1 MTWDNMVY
9 VHKVNRDV
17 ENSELIIYSPRK
29 GFTEDDIPDCMTYTD
44 FNKYFSLWREAN
56 SELSE
61 PDKFK
66 YRVIRSKNLIRD
78 VIYNNQFQYF
88 FTQTFDHTRY
98 NVYQETELYNQ
109 FIRSS
114 LKDWVYKRNLKK
126 ADISYIF
133 VPDLHAD
140 GAFHYH
146 GLVRGDWDFVS
157 YRFDFGLPRYIKDTV
172 KRGQKIWYQPFLM
185 DKFGYNT
192 STQIKDLAKAGN
204 YMLKYISK
212 NFDEFRDFGKSN
224 FYYVSQGLYRSER
237 KELKVCTDFVENV
250 HLVDELKAKAKERK
264 QKLFINDFFVKIKF
278 DSKTESEEFLKCL
291 S

>member
-17 ENSELIIYSPRK
+17 ENSELIVYSPRK

-44 FNKYFSLWREAN
+44 FNKYFSQWREPN

-66 YRVIRSKNLIRD
+66 FRVIRSKNLIRD
-78 VIYNNQFQYF
+78 VIYNNHFEYF
-88 FTQTFDHTRY
+88 FTQTFDHKRF
-98 NVYQETELYNQ
+98 NVYQESELYNQ

-114 LKDWVYKRNLKK
+114 LKDWVYKRNKKK

-146 GLVRGDWDFVS
+146 GLVRGDWEFQS
-157 YRFDFGLPRYIKDTV
+157 YRYDFGLPRYIKDTV
-172 KRGQKIWYQPFLM
+172 KKGLPIWYQPFFM

-192 STQIKDLAKAGN
+192 ATQIKDLAKAGN

-212 NFDEFRDFGKSN
+212 NFDEFRDFGKNN
-224 FYYVSQGLYRSER
+224 FYYVSQNLNRSER
-237 KELKVCTDFVENV
+237 RELKVCTDFVENL

-278 DSKTESEEFLKCL
+278 DSKAESEEFLKCL